1 MSLSEQ
7 NRAQD
12 ALRWIYKHGFRH
24 SSECPASVN
33 EAFNQ
38 AFANERAAR
47 AEGVAALQ
55 QAGDLISRE
64 NLEAELR
71 ETIGLYVRE
80 AVTRMFSEE
89 NATYRCARQIAGM
102 LQPGYYLHRKLFS
115 SPLPQQTAL
124 VEPYS
129 PDLDDVNGRLA

>member
-1 MSLSEQ
+1 MSDDPVE
-7 NRAQD
+7 RAVKAVNERFPGWSPQPSAVGYARAVAAE
-12 ALRWIYKHGFRH
+12 ALR
-24 SSECPASVN
+24 
-33 EAFNQ
+33 
-38 AFANERAAR
+38 
-47 AEGVAALQ
+47 
-55 QAGDLISRE
+55 QAGEPISRE

-124 VEPYS
+124 VEEPS
-129 PDLDDVNGRLA
+129 PELDEINGRLA